1 MSDNRSEEYYENKNE
16 NTLLVNEDLESE
28 LPFCSSIETVSM
40 WSRKDI
46 QGFKELLRKEGGD
59 GIMKVG
65 HGETMTVR
73 VPTRSDSR
81 CIFWEFATDNY
92 DIGFG
97 LYFEWTSNPGTEVS
111 VHISDSEDE
120 DYDDDE
126 FDESP
131 TDIEKGSQIDYL
143 PLSII
148 IPICRRDCHEEVHA
162 GSHGYP
168 GQGAYLLKF
177 DNSYSFWRSKT
188 VYFRVYYSR

>member
-1 MSDNRSEEYYENKNE
+1 MTNNRSAEYYDNEAE
-16 NTLLVNEDLESE
+16 NTFFENED
-28 LPFCSSIETVSM
+28 FETEVSPIASVSM

-59 GIMKVG
+59 GIVKVG

-73 VPTRSDSR
+73 VPTRSDSS

-97 LYFEWTSNPGTEVS
+97 LYFEWTNNPGTQVS

-131 TDIEKGSQIDYL
+131 ADVEKGSSQVDFL

-148 IPICRRDCHEEVHA
+148 VPICRRDCHEEVHA